1 MVSKKRLL
9 FIGIGVTALIAAAC
23 GGDDDTPTRVSPTA
37 TSVPGATATPTA
49 TSVPGATATPVPADT
64 ATPAPT
70 GPRGTLTLVQAAL
83 GGENYIPRFNLA
95 GEEGFLWDAIA
106 IPSIGVNRTD
116 GQSYDFAVGSAK
128 SVDVVVTD
136 TDVTITVVL
145 KEVPFNEN
153 QGIISAEDLKFSLSQ
168 FLQEDSRNPRS
179 RDIQNLLNRNA
190 DETVEIV
197 DRQTLII
204 RSKKEYGVGPLI
216 EGKAFHPVLGG
227 PDATTIVPKRYFEEI
242 GGELEFRKHPIS
254 NGPFRFVSHDA
265 NLRVVLEAVQNHW
278 LKTPGFDQVRFEK
291 VPEEATRIAALL
303 SGNADA
309 AVISPKSKDELDSS
323 KAKIVRIQQSGEVFG
338 IFGGMFL
345 PTRDTYNPNTPW
357 LGPDPLDENS
367 VKVRHAMNIAIDRE
381 AIIEKVLFGEADP
394 VAVPWLFDVAGA
406 PWHSDRWVPY
416 EYDPEKAK
424 QLLAEAGYPNGFET
438 NAFDVPLAYYPAN
451 ADVMQVLAGF
461 WRDIGIT
468 INETTVEYR
477 PTLRTKLVDGTT
489 DNLLYTYTQPLI
501 YSPFIYF
508 GASCCFTSGGVLY
521 HLATEFIDDKWKNE
535 ANKEYD
541 AIKQGAIMREIGD
554 YIYDNYIG
562 VPIAATRT
570 LIAVNVDTVGEWQPS
585 PGRSFIHDVAWA
597 EPK

>member
-9 FIGIGVTALIAAAC
+9 FIGVGVTALIAAAC
-23 GGDDDTPTRVSPTA
+23 GGDDDTPTRVPPTA
-37 TSVPGATATPTA
+37 TLVPGATATAVPTA
-49 TSVPGATATPVPADT
+49 APTS
-64 ATPAPT
+64 TPAPT
-70 GPRGTLTLVQAAL
+70 GPRGTLTIVQAAL
-83 GGENYIPRFNLA
+83 GGENYIPRFNLS

-106 IPSIGVNRTD
+106 VPSIGTDRTD
-116 GQSYDFAVGSAK
+116 GQSYDFNAGSAE
-128 SVDVVVTD
+128 SVDVAVTD

-145 KEVPFNEN
+145 KDIPFNEN
-153 QGIISAEDLKFSLSQ
+153 QGTISAEDLKFSMSQ
-168 FLQEDSRNPRS
+168 FLKEDSRNPRS
-179 RDIQNLLNRNA
+179 RDIQNLLHNDA
-190 DETVEIV
+190 DETIEVV
-197 DRQTLII
+197 DEQTLII
-204 RSKKEYGVGPLI
+204 RSKKEYGVGPLV
-216 EGKAFHPVLGG
+216 EGKAFNAVNGG
-227 PDATTIVPKRYFEEI
+227 TDTATIIPKRYFEEI
-242 GGELEFRKHPIS
+242 GGELEFRNHPIS
-254 NGPFRFVSHDA
+254 NGPFRFVSHDP

-278 LKTPGFDQVRFEK
+278 LKTPGFDQVKFEK

-309 AVISPKSKDELDSS
+309 AVISPRSKDELDSS
-323 KAKIVRIQQSGEVFG
+323 KAKIVRIEQSGEVFG
-338 IFGGMFL
+338 IFGGMWL
-345 PTRDTYNPNTPW
+345 PTRDSYNPDTPW
-357 LGPDPLDENS
+357 TGPDPLDENS
-367 VKVRHAMNIAIDRE
+367 VKVRQAMNIAIDRE

-416 EYDPEKAK
+416 EYDPDKAK
-424 QLLAEAGYPNGFET
+424 RLLAEAGYPNGFET

-477 PTLRTKLVDGTT
+477 PTLRTRLVDRTT
-489 DNLLYTYTQPLI
+489 DDLLYTYTQPLI

-508 GASCCFTSGGVLY
+508 GSSCCFVSGAVLG
-521 HLATEFIDDKWKNE
+521 HLATEFIDDKFYNE

-541 AIKQGAIMREIGD
+541 AIKQGAIMMEIGD

-562 VPIAATRT
+562 VPIASTRT
-570 LIAVNVDTVGEWQPS
+570 LIGVSIDTVGEWQPS
-585 PGRSFIHDVAWA
+585 PGRAYIHDVAWA